1 MLIDTAEKLMN
12 RTTVKLLET
21 YYSGKVK
28 IYKILVVIN
37 RYDRGTY
44 SPIVVDNVI
53 MTISRNEARNKIY
66 FDVLG
71 STSKRSF
78 SMFATY
84 KECLGEYEFAE
95 YIKALEH
102 QTKTIAAATG
112 LAGYRAH
119 IVRREAW
126 HNDVLSRA

>member
-102 QTKTIAAATG
+102 QTKPIAAATG

-126 HNDVLSRA
+126 HNEVLARS

>member
-84 KECLGEYEFAE
+84 KECLGEYGFAE

-126 HNDVLSRA
+126 HDDVLSRA

>member
-28 IYKILVVIN
+28 IYKILVVIS

-102 QTKTIAAATG
+102 QAKTIAAATG